1 MSRPVLIVTVA
12 LAAYAMLNVAA
23 SIVVALAWRFGLA
36 RRQFSSP
43 VVRAR
48 RLLWLRAMPSLAPAL
63 LTVGIVTPAF
73 AIFEPDRPS
82 EIAGPAVMA
91 LALAASIQIAVSLGI
106 ALAAALRTRA
116 AARAWLKGSVQLNV
130 DPPAGVPAYV
140 IDAVAPIVAL
150 VGAFRPKLV
159 AARSVIDACTAAELA
174 AIVAHERGHL
184 SSRDNLKRLLI
195 ASAPDALRWTTVH
208 QHIASAWNDAAEDA
222 ADDAATP
229 GDAASRVDLAA
240 LLIKIARL
248 TPRPVWPAAT
258 VSPFVEPSGLDRRV
272 RRLLAGQD
280 AVTSGGS
287 AALTAITMLA
297 GCGLVTVL
305 ATRPGTLEGIY
316 GLAEALVAFGR

>member
-1 MSRPVLIVTVA
+1 MSRPMLILTVA

-23 SIVVALAWRFGLA
+23 SIVVALAWRSGIALA
-36 RRQFSSP
+36 QHPSP
-43 VVRAR
+43 VIRAR
-48 RLLWLRAMPSLAPAL
+48 RLLCLRASSSLGPAL
-63 LTVGIVTPAF
+63 LTLGVVTPAF

-82 EIAGPAVMA
+82 EVVGPLVIV
-91 LALAASIQIAVSLGI
+91 LALLALIQIAVSLGI

-116 AARAWLKGSVQLNV
+116 AARTWLHGSVQLSL

-159 AARSVIDACTAAELA
+159 AARSVIEACTAAELA

-184 SSRDNLKRLLI
+184 YSRDNLKRLLL
-195 ASAPDALRWTTVH
+195 ACTPDALRWTAVH
-208 QHIASAWNDAAEDA
+208 QQIAAAWNDAAEDA

-248 TPRPVWPAAT
+248 TPQRLWPAAT
-258 VSPFVEPSGLDRRV
+258 VSPFVEPHGLDRRV
-272 RRLLAGQD
+272 RRLLAGEGAATTRPHGALTSISLAAGCA
-280 AVTSGGS
+280 AVTTIV
-287 AALTAITMLA
+287 TA
-297 GCGLVTVL
+297 
-305 ATRPGTLEGIY
+305 PETLERLYRII
-316 GLAEALVAFGR
+316 EAVVALGR

>member
-1 MSRPVLIVTVA
+1 
-12 LAAYAMLNVAA
+12 
-23 SIVVALAWRFGLA
+23 
-36 RRQFSSP
+36 
-43 VVRAR
+43 
-48 RLLWLRAMPSLAPAL
+48 
-63 LTVGIVTPAF
+63 
-73 AIFEPDRPS
+73 
-82 EIAGPAVMA
+82 MA
-91 LALAASIQIAVSLGI
+91 LALAASIQLAVSLGI

-116 AARAWLKGSVQLNV
+116 ATRAWLTGSVQLNL

-159 AARSVIDACTAAELA
+159 AARSVVEACTAAELA

-184 SSRDNLKRLLI
+184 CSRDNLKRWLM

-208 QHIASAWNDAAEDA
+208 QHIAAAWNDAAEDA

-272 RRLLAGQD
+272 RRLLAGPG
-280 AVTSGGS
+280 AVTSGRS
-287 AALTAITMLA
+287 PTLTAIATLA
-297 GCGLVTVL
+297 GCALVTAVT
-305 ATRPGTLEGIY
+305 TRPGTLERIY
-316 GLAEALVAFGR
+316 DLVEALVAFGR